1 MKDINYGRDKVTGNS
16 SFIFPK
22 GEKLTSNELLGFIAY
37 NETVLKP
44 RYRENMKLY
53 LGKHKILTAPE
64 KETGADNRIVVN
76 SAKYVVDVYNGYFC

>member
-1 MKDINYGRDKVTGNS
+1 M
-16 SFIFPK
+16 
-22 GEKLTSNELLGFIAY
+22 
-37 NETVLKP
+37 LKP

-76 SAKYVVDVYNGYFC
+76 SAKYVVDVYNGYFCGIEPKLALLNGSNKIDEIARWNRQENF

>member
-37 NETVLKP
+37 NET
-44 RYRENMKLY
+44 
-53 LGKHKILTAPE
+53 
-64 KETGADNRIVVN
+64 
-76 SAKYVVDVYNGYFC
+76 F